1 MPTLNMMIANYTQR
15 RIKIAIEP
23 WGDNREIGFGETFD
37 VVIDQPE
44 PDSAKW
50 TYEQTGFA
58 IHLKSGRVTVSKNG
72 EVVLDYT
79 GDGSQAPA
87 SENGDEP

>member
-15 RIKIAIEP
+15 RMKIAIEP
-23 WGDNREIGFGETFD
+23 WGDSRDIGFGETFD
-37 VVIDQPE
+37 IVIDRPE
-44 PDSAKW
+44 PDSIKW

-58 IHLKSGRVTVSKNG
+58 IHLQSGRVTVSQNG

-79 GDGSQAPA
+79 RDGSQTSAP
-87 SENGDEP
+87 SNGDQP